1 MMKVGLVRHFKVKM
15 GMPKGLVGPDE
26 FVKWF
31 DAYDAA
37 EVEIGEVDL
46 GGVEWKR
53 CYASDL
59 PRALQ
64 TAETIYPGVIKTS
77 PALREL
83 RAYPFFKRPVRL
95 PFILWGILV
104 RIAWAIDH
112 PSQLERQSDVEKRL
126 GTILDEILQESGEDV
141 LIVSHGA
148 CMMTLRK
155 ELLKRG
161 FTGPKFNTPD
171 NGKLYLYEN

>member
-1 MMKVGLVRHFKVKM
+1 MKVGLVRHFKVKM
-15 GMPKGLVGPDE
+15 KLPKGLVGPDE
-26 FVKWF
+26 FMSWF

-37 EVEIGEVDL
+37 EIETGTVDL
-46 GGVEWKR
+46 GGVAWQR

-59 PRALQ
+59 PRAVQ
-64 TAETIYPGVIKTS
+64 TAEAIYRGEIKTS
-77 PALREL
+77 TALREL
-83 RAYPFFKRPVRL
+83 RAYPFFQRNIRL
-95 PFILWGILV
+95 PFIVWGILV

-112 PSQLERQSDVEKRL
+112 KSQLESQADIEKRL
-126 GTILDEILQESGEDV
+126 GTALDEILQESGDDV

-161 FTGPKFNTPD
+161 FTGPKFSTPD
-171 NGKLYLYEN
+171 NGKLYLYEK